1 MSIVLCVGL
10 HYHNKLNLTK
20 TDLVRKDTMKN
31 FQGFKI
37 LMTICFPLAKW
48 KQGKL

>member
-20 TDLVRKDTMKN
+20 TDLVSKDTMKS

-37 LMTICFPLAKW
+37 LMTIGFLLAKW